1 MFSTLRAIAL
11 AIVATGPAISPYSDI
26 QRIREVHNSYM
37 DQDSDVGTWATGHC
51 MLDDIAYSAWIATN
65 AAQFT
70 KTKRTINVAV
80 HVLSAGTLL
89 HVVQTTECSH
99 LVHRDFQPLCALSRR
114 LSYRGLRHL
123 EVQVASTRIHRR
135 WLESIGRSQTN
146 VEGQTMLWRDRGPR
160 TRRVTRG
167 MVPMNMRF

>member
-37 DQDSDVGTWATGHC
+37 DQDSDVSTWATGHC

-80 HVLSAGTLL
+80 HVLI
-89 HVVQTTECSH
+89 
-99 LVHRDFQPLCALSRR
+99 HRDFQPLCALSRR